1 MLISLILFS
10 PQASKLVL
18 AEETVN
24 ESVYENINKGQ
35 TEKPND
41 DTAIE
46 NKQKVK
52 NEQEV
57 EKEPIVQ
64 ADVLSVTAVDFIKM
78 FIALGFVLFLVYF
91 LLKFVTKH
99 NRLFQQGQSIVN
111 LGGTSL
117 GQSKS
122 IQMIKVG
129 NRVLVVGVGES
140 ISLLKEIEDE
150 QESKELI
157 EEFERKQE
165 QIVEPKDLIQKVSN
179 FLNQK
184 KVNWSKGNDGTF
196 SVSFKEQLEKL
207 KNERTKQLADVKR
220 KGLNKHE

>member
-18 AEETVN
+18 AEETGN

-184 KVNWSKGNDGTF
+184 KVNWSKGNDGTL
-196 SVSFKEQLEKL
+196 SFKEQLEKL

>member
-64 ADVLSVTAVDFIKM
+64 ADELSVTAVDFIKM

-91 LLKFVTKH
+91 LLKFVTKR

-179 FLNQK
+179 LLNQK